1 MQKLNNLCNN
11 ELNEAVVGDG
21 GSAHRSVD
29 ELPNELPIADEGV
42 EREEANPSTNQRVLG
57 CRSAGGGGPVRDP
70 LSAQK
75 QVERL
80 LIFSGFLPLFT
91 SQSFFTSA

>member
-42 EREEANPSTNQRVLG
+42 EREEANP
-57 CRSAGGGGPVRDP
+57 CC
-70 LSAQK
+70 
-75 QVERL
+75 
-80 LIFSGFLPLFT
+80 IFSPLLPRRAGIRTAKIT
-91 SQSFFTSA
+91 SISSLQKI